1 MEQVVTKVDVNMDE
15 PYLKILLVDDDE
27 DDYVVTRDLLLEAER
42 SQFKLDWVE
51 TYEAALAL
59 MEQQQY
65 DVYLLDYRL
74 GPRDGLELL
83 SEALECGCQEPI
95 ILLTGLGDHDIDM
108 AAMKAGAA
116 DYLVKGQL
124 DTPLLERSILHAVER
139 KQAAA
144 EQTKLV
150 FELAAANR
158 ELKDFAYIVSH
169 DLKAP
174 LRGIGSL
181 ADWIGTDYADRLDE
195 EGQEML
201 QLLRNRVRR
210 MNDLIDGV
218 LQYSRIG
225 RIHEEKI
232 AVDLNQVVADVVDAI
247 APPPHIEITIDTEL
261 PTLASEK
268 TRIQQIFQNLL
279 SNAVKYIDK
288 SNGSITI
295 SCIEENN
302 LWKFS
307 IADNG
312 PGIEEKHFE
321 KIFQI
326 FQTLSPRD
334 ESESTGVGL
343 AVVKKIVENYHGRIW
358 LESEIGIGTVFY
370 FTLPQSTIQS

>member
-1 MEQVVTKVDVNMDE
+1 MDE
-15 PYLKILLVDDDE
+15 TCLRILLIDDDE
-27 DDYVVTRDLLLEAER
+27 DDYVVTRDLLLDAER
-42 SQFKLDWVE
+42 SQFNLDWVE

-74 GPRDGLELL
+74 GSRDGLELL
-83 SEALECGCQEPI
+83 DEALKRGCQEPI

-116 DYLVKGQL
+116 DYLVKGQI

-139 KQAAA
+139 KQAEAQ
-144 EQTKLV
+144 QTKLLL
-150 FELAAANR
+150 ELAAANR

-218 LQYSRIG
+218 LQYSRVG
-225 RIHEEKI
+225 RIHEEKV
-232 AVDLNQVVADVVDAI
+232 AVDLNQVVEDVVDAI
-247 APPPHIEITIDTEL
+247 APPKNINITIHQEL
-261 PTLASEK
+261 PTLDSEK

-288 SNGSITI
+288 PSGTITI
-295 SCIEENN
+295 NCIEKKD
-302 LWKFS
+302 LWHFS

-326 FQTLSPRD
+326 FQTLSPKD

-343 AVVKKIVENYHGRIW
+343 AVVKKIVENYGGTIW
-358 LESEIGIGTVFY
+358 LESELKTGTTFH
-370 FTLPQSTIQS
+370 FTLPKSKA